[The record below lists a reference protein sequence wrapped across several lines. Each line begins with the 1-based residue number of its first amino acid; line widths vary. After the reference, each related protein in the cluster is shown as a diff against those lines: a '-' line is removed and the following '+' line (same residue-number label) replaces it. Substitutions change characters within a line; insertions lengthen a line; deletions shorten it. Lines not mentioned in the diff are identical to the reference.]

1 MKKILG
7 LGLVIGLLVG
17 SLNLGLKVYKNYI
30 LEDEYNNNSTLL
42 QQTEEIYK
50 LMYSIEA
57 NDTYIVELEYY
68 LNNEAIEVI
77 NITKE
82 NTLKTTRYIAHCRT
96 YDNDDTIEL
105 VIYTNKLGIIYNT
118 TIDDNNL
125 IEL

>member
-7 LGLVIGLLVG
+7 LGLVIGLLVS
-17 SLNLGLKVYKNYI
+17 SLTLGLKVYKNYI
-30 LEDEYNNNSTLL
+30 LEAEYNNNSTLL

-50 LMYSIEA
+50 LMYSIAE
-57 NDTYIVELEYY
+57 NDRYIIELEYY
-68 LNNEAIEVI
+68 LNNENIEVI
-77 NITKE
+77 DITKE

-96 YDNDDTIEL
+96 YDNENIEL

-118 TIDDNNL
+118 TIDDNKL